1 MKTRLRLRQWR
12 AYLVTRIGALPARQF
27 TWSLVALFSVWVVL
41 DVMVFKFTTG
51 IANSSYDAMV
61 RARFYAAAPDPRL
74 VVIDIDEASLAA
86 MGKEFG
92 RWPWPRDTLATLLE
106 FVEQQKPAAI
116 VWDVLFSDAD
126 RMSPGGDAA
135 FNAAAAKSLHS
146 HFPVVRLPVA
156 NDGSSQITRAVLPGL
171 WAQNVGTPTAAPN
184 SGALS
189 AVALIAPALPAL
201 EKGRLGFNN
210 GYVDKDGVL
219 RRYRHF
225 ETLPDGSSLQS
236 IVMSVAG
243 ALDSEAFAR
252 QLKRVDT
259 RTDPKDALIAWRQ
272 HKDAYPHVS
281 FAKVFAAAEG
291 QKPAPDI
298 PSFAGKIIIIGSTA
312 PSLHDIHPTPI
323 SSVGAGVDSL
333 ATALDNALNQ
343 RYLLELPR
351 WVQALV
357 AILLCIGLGL
367 WVQFRSVS
375 SLAPALFILPIAL
388 VSMSYL
394 SLNGLGVFLDLHVA
408 AALVLVLLG
417 VLRGWCT
424 MRRNHWCSP
433 PPYSDELQ
441 AIWVWQRRQPWLD
454 DALDRLIDSVERL
467 APNCRIVVCDTT
479 VSWPNALRWPELAR
493 FAAIVGPHSEML
505 AVRSRLEPTLMRLA
519 FRHSEPVLV
528 VGKTPGDASPYRELL
543 ARQVFQAWANLHKL
557 QVEPQGTTHGDQTRV
572 ESATSGKE

>member
-1 MKTRLRLRQWR
+1 MRLRQWR
-12 AYLVTRIGALPARQF
+12 LWLASRVGALPARQF
-27 TWSLVALFSVWVVL
+27 TWSLVALFSLWVLL

-61 RARFYAAAPDPRL
+61 RARFHAAAPDPRI

-92 RWPWPRDTLATLLE
+92 RWPWPRDTLATVLE
-106 FVEQQKPAAI
+106 FVERQQPAAI
-116 VWDVLFSDAD
+116 VWDVLFSDVD

-146 HFPVVRLPVA
+146 HFPVVRLPAA
-156 NDGSSQITRAVLPGL
+156 NDGASQLTRTVLPGL
-171 WAQNVGTPTAAPN
+171 WAQAGPAAGASTVAALPT
-184 SGALS
+184 
-189 AVALIAPALPAL
+189 VALIPPVLPAL

-210 GYVDKDGVL
+210 GYVDGDGVL

-225 ETLPDGSSLQS
+225 EALNDGSQLQS
-236 IVMSVAG
+236 IVMSVVG
-243 ALDSEAFAR
+243 ALEPAAYAQHLIRIQTRPDS
-252 QLKRVDT
+252 
-259 RTDPKDALIAWRQ
+259 KDELIAWRQ
-272 HKDAYPHVS
+272 RTDAYLHLS
-281 FAKVFAAAEG
+281 FASVFSAAEG
-291 QKPAPDI
+291 QKTSAEL
-298 PSFAGKIIIIGSTA
+298 PSFTGKIVIIGSTA

-333 ATALDNALNQ
+333 ATALDNALHQ
-343 RYLLELPR
+343 RYLRELPR
-351 WVQALV
+351 WLQALA
-357 AILLCIGLGL
+357 AIVLCIGLGL

-375 SLAPALFILPIAL
+375 SLAPALFVLPIAL
-388 VSMSYL
+388 VGMSYL
-394 SLNGLGVFLDLHVA
+394 SLNGLAVFLDLHLA
-408 AALVLVLLG
+408 AALVLVLLA

-433 PPYSDELQ
+433 PPYSEIPQ

-454 DALDRLIDSVERL
+454 DALDRLIDNVERH

-493 FAAIVGPHSEML
+493 FAAIVGPNSEME
-505 AVRSRLEPTLMRLA
+505 AVRGKLEPALMRLA
-519 FRHSEPVLV
+519 FRHSEPVMV
-528 VGKTPGDASPYRELL
+528 VGKTPDDTSPYRELL

-557 QVEPQGTTHGDQTRV
+557 QVSQT
-572 ESATSGKE
+572 